1 MFSNVTK
8 LVIGVA
14 VITIVGIGLS
24 PTGRAFNPLPDP
36 PGFGLV
42 TLVSGQSLRVN
53 VVCSPHGV
61 GAFPPG
67 PCAGELIMHDAD
79 GNTLTSRRV
88 VLTPGQ
94 AASLEFNLFREG
106 GGPFGIDPCWI
117 PGDENAGHAIPSAEV
132 FSAETGLTTL
142 FLNPAVAR
150 LSDLATSRLE
160 R

>member
-1 MFSNVTK
+1 QSRRTATPSPFARESSRLESLRNFRVALKDFPEAASYGVKQEGRMFSNVTK

-117 PGDENAGHAIPSAEV
+117 
-132 FSAETGLTTL
+132 
-142 FLNPAVAR
+142 
-150 LSDLATSRLE
+150 
-160 R
+160 